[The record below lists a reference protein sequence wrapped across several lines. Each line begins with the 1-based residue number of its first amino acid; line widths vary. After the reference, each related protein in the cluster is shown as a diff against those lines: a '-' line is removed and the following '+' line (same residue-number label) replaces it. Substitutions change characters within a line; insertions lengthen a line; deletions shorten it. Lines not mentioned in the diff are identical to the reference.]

1 VTASLA
7 LRGAANAPQ
16 LPKTRRF
23 GYLAAMAID
32 ATSLNTRAAALVRE
46 MADRAGELQI
56 QVSTAACGA
65 TLLDCGISVPGSRE
79 AAILLARV
87 CLADLATIEID
98 DTTEPWPSVRVETHA
113 PVQACLASQYAG
125 WEVKGEKYFAMG
137 SGPMRAAAGREALFD
152 EIGYRETAS
161 EAVGVLEASKLP
173 PDTVCVEIA
182 AKCGV
187 DPQQLALLV
196 APTHSLCGTIQIVAR
211 SVETALHKL
220 HVLGFDLG
228 RIVSG
233 KGSAP
238 LPGSAGDLRPPL
250 AKDDFAAIGRT
261 NDAILYGGEVVLEV
275 TGDDD
280 SLAEIGPRVPSSASA
295 DYGRPFAEIMKHYSN
310 DFYRIDPLL
319 FSPAAVTLVNIETGN
334 QFRFGQVD
342 QEMLQHS
349 FLTPDP

>member
-1 VTASLA
+1 MD
-7 LRGAANAPQ
+7 
-16 LPKTRRF
+16 F
-23 GYLAAMAID
+23 CYLAAMANEE
-32 ATSLNTRAAALVRE
+32 TSLNARTAELVRAIVHR
-46 MADRAGELQI
+46 ADVFDI
-56 QVSTAACGA
+56 FVSTPACGT
-65 TLLDCGISVPGSRE
+65 TLIDFGINVQGNRL
-79 AAILLARV
+79 AGILLAQV

-98 DTTEPWPSVRVETHA
+98 DSGEPWPMLKVKTHA

-137 SGPMRAAAGREALFD
+137 SGPMRAAAGREPLFD

-173 PDTVCVEIA
+173 PDAVCLEIA

-187 DPQQLALLV
+187 DPQRLALLV

-238 LPGSAGDLRPPL
+238 LPPL
-250 AKDDFAAIGRT
+250 AKDDLAAIGRT

-280 SLAEIGPRVPSSASA
+280 SLKEIGPQVPSSASA
-295 DYGRPFAEIMKHYSN
+295 DYGRPFAEIMKHYNN

-319 FSPAAVTLVNIETGN
+319 FSPAVVTLVNIETGN
-334 QFRFGQVD
+334 EFRFGNVN
-342 QEMLQHS
+342 QELLTRS
-349 FLTPDP
+349 FES